1 MEGKSMEYPTQ
12 QPQVRPQVRPGTTTE
27 VDLVE
32 VFYLLWGHWWQIL
45 LSLIAG
51 AALVFAGTYFLIT
64 PQYEA
69 SARIY
74 IVSASD
80 DSVVNLSDLQVGSS
94 LTADYQELLLSRPLM
109 EDVIQQLGLKELPGG
124 QALPVEKLR
133 EMIQITNTPDTRI
146 LKITV
151 TSLDPRQSAD
161 IANQLVEQACVYLP
175 RIMGTEKP
183 RLVEAAIPPE
193 SKSSPSYAKNSVL
206 GGLLGAVLWAVA
218 LVLGHLMND
227 TFVTPED
234 VERYLGIQ
242 PLAAI
247 PEGNLETRRR
257 KSKHHAGRKGRRSP

>member
-1 MEGKSMEYPTQ
+1 MNQRWQ
-12 QPQVRPQVRPGTTTE
+12 QDEDNV

-32 VFYLLWGHWWQIL
+32 LFDLLWGHAWQL
-45 LSLIAG
+45 ALGMVLG
-51 AALVFAGTYFLIT
+51 AAVALGATWFLI
-64 PQYEA
+64 PPRYEA
-69 SARIY
+69 AASIY
-74 IVSASD
+74 IVSASNHA
-80 DSVVNLSDLQVGSS
+80 VVDLTDLQIGAQ

-151 TSLDPRQSAD
+151 TSLAPRQSAD
-161 IANQLVEQACVYLP
+161 IANQLVEQASVYLP

-206 GGLLGAVLWAVA
+206 GGLLGAVLWAVV
-218 LVLGHLMND
+218 LILGHLMND

-247 PEGNLETRRR
+247 PEGNLEMRRR
-257 KSKHHAGRKGRRSP
+257 KSKHHTGRKGRRSP

>member
-1 MEGKSMEYPTQ
+1 
-12 QPQVRPQVRPGTTTE
+12 
-27 VDLVE
+27 
-32 VFYLLWGHWWQIL
+32 
-45 LSLIAG
+45 
-51 AALVFAGTYFLIT
+51 
-64 PQYEA
+64 
-69 SARIY
+69 
-74 IVSASD
+74 
-80 DSVVNLSDLQVGSS
+80 
-94 LTADYQELLLSRPLM
+94 
-109 EDVIQQLGLKELPGG
+109 
-124 QALPVEKLR
+124 
-133 EMIQITNTPDTRI
+133 MIQITNTPDTRI

-161 IANQLVEQACVYLP
+161 IANQLVEQASVYLP

-206 GGLLGAVLWAVA
+206 GGLLGAVLWAVV
-218 LVLGHLMND
+218 LILGHLMND

-257 KSKHHAGRKGRRSP
+257 KSKHHAGRKGRRSRG